1 MRHLESPTLR
11 SLTALL
17 WFVFDLV
24 QVGGAYS
31 YDCSFG
37 YIPNVEL
44 MKFIS
49 LATFGSYLPSCPEVD
64 LNSQEMNAYH
74 KAFLT
79 YSFLK
84 TPESMNSEYF
94 CGETAMHS
102 SSLETETVCRLLLD
116 WESLSVSLPLP
127 CHMIEASLMHLHR
140 NLQPWIIPPPPKK
153 NVARCGKIWYLYK
166 QNTTKQAIEPKL

>member
-1 MRHLESPTLR
+1 MQVTVCVCVCDHEPVWLSGIIIITDGVTSVPDVAMCETLLNQLR
-11 SLTALL
+11 SGTIACS
-17 WFVFDLV
+17 FVQVNVKCVQNCPSVHTGLAPLHHAVSF

-64 LNSQEMNAYH
+64 LSSPEMNIYH
-74 KAFLT
+74 KALLT

-84 TPESMNSEYF
+84 TPESLSAEYF
-94 CGETAMHS
+94 CG
-102 SSLETETVCRLLLD
+102 
-116 WESLSVSLPLP
+116 
-127 CHMIEASLMHLHR
+127 ASLYSF
-140 NLQPWIIPPPPKK
+140 LQ
-153 NVARCGKIWYLYK
+153 VL
-166 QNTTKQAIEPKL
+166 

>member
-1 MRHLESPTLR
+1 MS
-11 SLTALL
+11 
-17 WFVFDLV
+17 F

-64 LNSQEMNAYH
+64 LSSSEMNIYH
-74 KAFLT
+74 RALLT

-94 CGETAMHS
+94 CGAYMFIGHYCYITQS
-102 SSLETETVCRLLLD
+102 KSVCFAKELNKSYVLL
-116 WESLSVSLPLP
+116 
-127 CHMIEASLMHLHR
+127 
-140 NLQPWIIPPPPKK
+140 K
-153 NVARCGKIWYLYK
+153 
-166 QNTTKQAIEPKL
+166 

>member
-1 MRHLESPTLR
+1 MSRIVRFPPILFNIITQTVSDELLQTLVNPLHHTM
-11 SLTALL
+11 S
-17 WFVFDLV
+17 F

-64 LNSQEMNAYH
+64 LNSPEMNIYH
-74 KAFLT
+74 KALLT

-84 TPESMNSEYF
+84 TPESMSSEYF
-94 CGETAMHS
+94 CGAS
-102 SSLETETVCRLLLD
+102 VYRLFLVYF
-116 WESLSVSLPLP
+116 SHLS
-127 CHMIEASLMHLHR
+127 
-140 NLQPWIIPPPPKK
+140 
-153 NVARCGKIWYLYK
+153 
-166 QNTTKQAIEPKL
+166 

>member
-1 MRHLESPTLR
+1 MRTSFHFVL
-11 SLTALL
+11 SLSFLLAPSDFFFLDYIFAL
-17 WFVFDLV
+17 FF

-64 LNSQEMNAYH
+64 LNSQDMNAYH

-94 CGETAMHS
+94 CGEIRNYQIIAII
-102 SSLETETVCRLLLD
+102 
-116 WESLSVSLPLP
+116 LP
-127 CHMIEASLMHLHR
+127 HL
-140 NLQPWIIPPPPKK
+140 NL
-153 NVARCGKIWYLYK
+153 
-166 QNTTKQAIEPKL
+166 

>member
-1 MRHLESPTLR
+1 MWGILR
-11 SLTALL
+11 QEWSHNLYCSSLNL
-17 WFVFDLV
+17 FVSF

-49 LATFGSYLPSCPEVD
+49 LATFGSYLPTCPEVD
-64 LNSQEMNAYH
+64 LNSQEMNVYH

-94 CGETAMHS
+94 CGEAGS
-102 SSLETETVCRLLLD
+102 RLLPV
-116 WESLSVSLPLP
+116 LSWHTLS
-127 CHMIEASLMHLHR
+127 ASKFAA
-140 NLQPWIIPPPPKK
+140 LQFCF
-153 NVARCGKIWYLYK
+153 VALREFFIMFC
-166 QNTTKQAIEPKL
+166 

>member
-1 MRHLESPTLR
+1 MCETLLNQLR
-11 SLTALL
+11 SGTIACSFVQVTMKYVQNCQLAIVTYGQSNQSL
-17 WFVFDLV
+17 WKWIVIRDESLHQTV
-24 QVGGAYS
+24 SLQVGGAYS

-64 LNSQEMNAYH
+64 LSSPEMNIYH
-74 KAFLT
+74 RALLT

-94 CGETAMHS
+94 CGTSVYHYCYI
-102 SSLETETVCRLLLD
+102 TVGFAKELNKSHLLLKWD
-116 WESLSVSLPLP
+116 LLTCLMRSL
-127 CHMIEASLMHLHR
+127 
-140 NLQPWIIPPPPKK
+140 N
-153 NVARCGKIWYLYK
+153 
-166 QNTTKQAIEPKL
+166 

>member
-1 MRHLESPTLR
+1 
-11 SLTALL
+11 
-17 WFVFDLV
+17 
-24 QVGGAYS
+24 
-31 YDCSFG
+31 
-37 YIPNVEL
+37 

-94 CGETAMHS
+94 CGEIRKQIIAIITLITLA
-102 SSLETETVCRLLLD
+102 TENHMLTFNHYLIFTVKISIPQNVQDCTQVFDFENHQLTWSD
-116 WESLSVSLPLP
+116 FYFYWNVQSSVS
-127 CHMIEASLMHLHR
+127 I
-140 NLQPWIIPPPPKK
+140 
-153 NVARCGKIWYLYK
+153 
-166 QNTTKQAIEPKL
+166 